1 MHTLTHFRLC
11 PHSRSIR
18 IALAELGVETHAV
31 EERPWDW
38 RPEFLALNP
47 AGELPVLEL
56 EGGPVLYG
64 TYAISEYFSDLLKD
78 RTKDGKAPP
87 LFPGTAEAR
96 AEVRRLVDW
105 FHQKL
110 DREVT
115 RELLHERMYG
125 HMKTGSGHAP
135 DADILRAIRA
145 NLRYHLSYVN
155 YLAHQRPWLAGEE
168 MSFADIAAASHL
180 SSIDYLGEISW
191 QEFAAAKSWYAR
203 IKSRP
208 AFRALLADR
217 MPGTPPASAYA
228 NLDF

>member
-18 IALAELGVETHAV
+18 IMLAEIGFDVHEV

-38 RPEFLALNP
+38 RHEFLTLNP
-47 AGELPVLEL
+47 AGELPVLEI
-56 EGGPVLYG
+56 EAGPLLCG
-64 TYAISEYFSDLLKD
+64 SYAISEYFSDLLND
-78 RTKDGKAPP
+78 HVKDGKSPP
-87 LFPGTAEAR
+87 LFPGSADAR
-96 AEVRRLVDW
+96 AEIRRLVDW

-115 RELLHERMYG
+115 RELLHERLYG
-125 HMKTGSGHAP
+125 HMKGGAGHAP
-135 DADILRAIRA
+135 DPDMLRAIRA
-145 NLRYHLSYVN
+145 NLRYHMSYVDH
-155 YLAHQRPWLAGEE
+155 LAHHRQWLAGEE
-168 MSFADIAAASHL
+168 LTFADIAAASHL

-191 QEFAAAKSWYAR
+191 HEYAAAKSWYAR

-208 AFRALLADR
+208 AFRALLVDR